1 MDFYNIMTQFINH
14 SVELHFS
21 PIRIIPKHTE
31 HQNRANSTR
40 VAWRVFITAR
50 QFIEKPRNWVAGL
63 WRLAVPGFTA
73 RRFLREPRISLHC
86 HICRLVAMNSPPGGF
101 WKFSRNVQF
110 HKNLTYIHS
119 QWFMLPYR
127 ISKYIKRSWFSS
139 PNLVF
144 LRLKLD
150 D

>member
-21 PIRIIPKHTE
+21 PIRITPEHTE

-40 VAWRVFITAR
+40 VAWWVFITAK

-73 RRFLREPRISLHC
+73 RRFLREPRISLHY
-86 HICRLVAMNSPPGGF
+86 HMPPSGYEQPVRRF
-101 WKFSRNVQF
+101 LEIFQKRAIPQKFN
-110 HKNLTYIHS
+110 I
-119 QWFMLPYR
+119 
-127 ISKYIKRSWFSS
+127 
-139 PNLVF
+139 
-144 LRLKLD
+144 
-150 D
+150 